1 MVARKNGEARESMAS
16 AINDEIIF
24 IITSLVPKV
33 RWRHVSRQQ
42 FLAKTATDGWQ
53 SNNKEKAKKKL
64 KKEMWEEESTANA
77 IAGVLMKVS
86 WLVNEL
92 QPAAEYQISAAN
104 NDDYENQIG
113 LNYTRQS
120 RIYAWI
126 EFCN

>member
-1 MVARKNGEARESMAS
+1 
-16 AINDEIIF
+16 
-24 IITSLVPKV
+24 
-33 RWRHVSRQQ
+33 
-42 FLAKTATDGWQ
+42 
-53 SNNKEKAKKKL
+53 
-64 KKEMWEEESTANA
+64 MWGEESTANA

-92 QPAAEYQISAAN
+92 QPAAEYQIFAAN